1 MESTDT
7 LPQEPDHL
15 EPKTQA
21 WSPSDSSD
29 LYGLAGW
36 GKGYFVVNDKGNVC
50 CRPDRDPE
58 RSIDLKEVID
68 GLEERGLT
76 APVLLRFDDLLSH
89 RQQKLRDA
97 FDAAILQENYNGQYA
112 CVYPIKVNQQRYL
125 CEQILAQ
132 NSRLGFGL
140 EVGSKPEL
148 LAVLGLTSGFNAMPI
163 VCNGFKD
170 SEFLE
175 AVVLATKLGRHI
187 IAVVERPYELHT
199 LVKHAQA
206 YDVRPRIG
214 MRAKLSSRGAGRWGS
229 SGGLRS
235 KFGLTISEILQG
247 VEYLREHQMLDCLRM
262 VHCHLGSQISDIRH
276 FKNAITE
283 LAYIYAELRRLG
295 AGCDTID
302 LGGGLGVDYDGSQ
315 SASASSA
322 NYTIQE
328 YADDIIY
335 RIKNTCEDAG
345 VPHPNVITESGRFL
359 VAHSS
364 ALIVNV
370 VGRSCFDAHTNVDQV
385 RKEIL
390 ALPEEQQPQP
400 LLDLLEAHAAISD
413 RTLERVYHDAT
424 QARDEAMSLFGMG
437 YMSLEL
443 RAASEQLF
451 WAVGHE
457 LLRRASTLDEPSP
470 ELDGLPELL
479 SDIYFCNFS
488 VFQSAP
494 DSWAIDQ
501 LFPICPIHRLGE
513 QPTRSVVLADMTCD
527 SDGKI
532 DRFVSDLEEKRTL
545 ELHDLIEDEP
555 YYLGIFLLG
564 AYQEVLGDLHNLFGD
579 THVVHLKLDEDGSWE
594 IDEIVAGDTV
604 REVLGYLEYDPEALT
619 RALRRDLEQALKGG
633 RLDVREGRVLMS
645 FYESGLSGYTY
656 LE

>member
-1 MESTDT
+1 
-7 LPQEPDHL
+7 
-15 EPKTQA
+15 
-21 WSPSDSSD
+21 
-29 LYGLAGW
+29 
-36 GKGYFVVNDKGNVC
+36 
-50 CRPDRDPE
+50 
-58 RSIDLKEVID
+58 
-68 GLEERGLT
+68 
-76 APVLLRFDDLLSH
+76 
-89 RQQKLRDA
+89 
-97 FDAAILQENYNGQYA
+97 
-112 CVYPIKVNQQRYL
+112 
-125 CEQILAQ
+125 
-132 NSRLGFGL
+132 
-140 EVGSKPEL
+140 
-148 LAVLGLTSGFNAMPI
+148 MPI

-175 AVVLATKLGRHI
+175 AVVLATKLGRQI
-187 IAVVERPYELHT
+187 IAVVERRSELEM
-199 LVKHAQA
+199 LVEHSRN
-206 YDVRPRIG
+206 YGVRPRIG
-214 MRAKLSSRGAGRWGS
+214 VRAKLSSRGAGRWGA

-235 KFGLTISEILQG
+235 KFGLTISEILRG
-247 VEYLREHQMLDCLRM
+247 VEYLREHGMLDCLRM

-315 SASASSA
+315 SAGASSA

-335 RIKNTCEDAG
+335 RIRNSCDDAG

-370 VGRSCFDAHTNVDQV
+370 VGRSRFDGDPDVEQI
-385 RKEIL
+385 RKDLL
-390 ALPEEQQPQP
+390 ALPPEQQPQP
-400 LLDLLEAHAAISD
+400 LLDLLEAHAGISD

-443 RAASEQLF
+443 RAAAEEVF

-457 LLRRASTLDEPSP
+457 LVRRSKELDDPAV

-494 DSWAIDQ
+494 DSWAIGQ
-501 LFPICPIHRLGE
+501 LFPICPIHRLNE
-513 QPTRSVVLADMTCD
+513 RPTRSVVLADMTCD

-532 DRFVSDLEEKRTL
+532 DRFVSTEEEKRTL
-545 ELHDLIEDEP
+545 ELHDLDSEEP

-579 THVVHLKLDEDGSWE
+579 THVVHLKLDEEGSWE

-604 REVLGYLEYDPEALT
+604 REVLGYLEYDPEALA
-619 RALRRDLEQALKGG
+619 RALRRDLEQALKRGN
-633 RLDVREGRVLMS
+633 LDVRESRVLMS